1 VRVALALALALRW
14 HWSVIYCA
22 RARARMQPL
31 TLSLR
36 RALRSL
42 IGHNLKSATQ
52 SGWAALGVAGAVA
65 AASVFVEG
73 EPSE

>member
-1 VRVALALALALRW
+1 
-14 HWSVIYCA
+14 
-22 RARARMQPL
+22 MQPL